1 MTDHLQLCVQDIQD
15 ILEEDCVSLED
26 FDKEDIFNHVK
37 AQLKY
42 SPQIIRNAVAT
53 LKVKSNGSRSIV
65 QPS

>member
-1 MTDHLQLCVQDIQD
+1 MTDHLSLCVQDIQD
-15 ILEEDCVSLED
+15 ILEEDCISLED
-26 FDKEDIFNHVK
+26 FDQEDIVNHVK

-53 LKVKSNGSRSIV
+53 LKAKFNGSRSIV